1 MVVGHN
7 RNGSGFLLLKETI
20 EFLNAENKIHFVVL
34 SSFKSLPQNSVI
46 AYTSPGLAGG
56 FLSNELFRLKILS
69 SWDAFSKKFC
79 FPDVISEN
87 YFLSQSVLSFSEV
100 LDPGKFHGSIKNSI
114 SGNSKEQDASVST
127 SFFRCF
133 TLLTETLDFL
143 FSGFNMHCVVLSLSL
158 QQEKKIS
165 TILSSRGS
173 SSKFF
178 ENENGDLLNEWFKF
192 CECADLSSTNATY
205 QFKNIAKKVED
216 PIDPKVVNTI
226 KTNENCHPDKV
237 ASVVFLD
244 KPKYSE
250 TEFIEYSKDI
260 STFLNDSVSDDA
272 QGASVDYNLRG
283 DQANDLKINETLCTK
298 LSFPCNICGKE
309 FNVQST
315 MKRHLLQKH
324 LKLQTI
330 SCEFCSQSFYRKDF
344 LTEHRKL
351 KHEGNDSFISQSFI
365 VMPKLRQESSSSA
378 K

>member
-1 MVVGHN
+1 MVVGQS

-34 SSFKSLPQNSVI
+34 SSFKSVPQNSVI

-79 FPDVISEN
+79 FPDVIS
-87 YFLSQSVLSFSEV
+87 QSYYQSRSMLSFSEV
-100 LDPGKFHGSIKNSI
+100 IDSEPFHSDVI
-114 SGNSKEQDASVST
+114 SGQAQGIDGRDSSVPV
-127 SFFRCF
+127 SFLKCF
-133 TLLTETLDFL
+133 GLLTETLDFL
-143 FSGFNMHCVVLSLSL
+143 FAEFSMHCVVLSLSL
-158 QQEKKIS
+158 QQEKKLS

-178 ENENGDLLNEWFKF
+178 ENENGDLLNEWFMF
-192 CECADLSSTNATY
+192 CENVDLSPAVNGNCQVTNNDRISEDDKT
-205 QFKNIAKKVED
+205 QIVPRIDTNGHINKKA
-216 PIDPKVVNTI
+216 PVVLN
-226 KTNENCHPDKV
+226 
-237 ASVVFLD
+237 
-244 KPKYSE
+244 KPKISQM
-250 TEFIEYSKDI
+250 EFIEYSKD
-260 STFLNDSVSDDA
+260 TCNDTTDPTATKSKRADPVDD
-272 QGASVDYNLRG
+272 SLRG
-283 DQANDLKINETLCTK
+283 DQVNVCTK

-351 KHEGNDSFISQSFI
+351 KHDGNETFVSQSFI
-365 VMPKLRQESSSSA
+365 VMPKMRAEPSSSA